1 MTDVL
6 PEREPVDAAQN
17 DILGQLARL
26 QNAFKAPEEG
36 PDKERR
42 RATRTRATNK
52 EQQRHLACFHEL
64 VRALQWPG
72 NKLQVA
78 ENLPSG
84 ADLGG
89 IADYCG
95 ALSKLGYEISSHLT
109 VLEDLEDDDFP
120 ALTKYQGA
128 IYALLEH
135 TEDGVL
141 AFSSQTGEMVTLAS
155 TIKRQ
160 VFIPYHI
167 DPAEEV
173 RDVVH
178 DNWIGVLVSRF
189 RSLIIKLYG
198 ITLFTNLT
206 ALAVP
211 LFVMTVYDKAIGT
224 RSTETLSYL
233 IVAIVIILVT
243 ELGLRSIRG
252 RALAYL
258 GTRFET
264 LTSSKAFEQL
274 LYLPLPAVEDAPISA
289 QMTRLRQFEN
299 VRDFFSGSMA
309 HAFLDMPF
317 ILVFLATI
325 ALIGGSLVWVPIS
338 LMAIFAVMA
347 ITIVPMHKR
356 RLGLTGQ
363 SRQAIHSFHLETV
376 TKHRAV
382 KENDA
387 QDVWLGRYT
396 DLIKLSAV
404 RHFKSEQL
412 NLFVMTLTQL
422 LIACGGTATLYLGAA
437 MVIAG
442 DLTIGA
448 LIATM
453 ALVWRVMAP
462 IQASFLSL
470 SRVSQVI
477 HAFRQ
482 INHLMSAAL
491 EREPST
497 VPILAR
503 KYEGQVT
510 LKRISF
516 RHAKAADPA
525 LAGVNMRIEPGQIV
539 AVTGPS
545 GSGKSVLLKLLC
557 GLYQSGSG
565 SVLIDGVDLRHADPA
580 EYRRMVG
587 YVGET
592 FDFFPGTI
600 EENLV
605 MANPTATEYQLRE
618 AWRDAGLDSCAS
630 TFPDGLDTYFTK
642 TEFEELDAGICQRL
656 LLARVYVKDPVLYLL
671 DKPEAGM
678 DPAGSQAFKRKMASL
693 KGSATVIHVTH
704 DLARM
709 AFADR
714 IVYLQDGQAALDGP
728 PEEVLP
734 MIQKAA

>member
-1 MTDVL
+1 MTDIL
-6 PEREPVDAAQN
+6 PRERTANSSQN

-26 QNAFKAPEEG
+26 QNAFKAPEQDPGE
-36 PDKERR
+36 ERR
-42 RATRTRATNK
+42 RATRIRSTNT

-64 VRALQWPG
+64 LRALQWPG
-72 NKLQVA
+72 NQLQMA
-78 ENLPSG
+78 ENMPSG
-84 ADLGG
+84 ADLTGVV
-89 IADYCG
+89 DYCS
-95 ALSKLGYEISSHLT
+95 ALTKLGYEISSHLT
-109 VLEDLEDDDFP
+109 LLGDLEDADFP
-120 ALTKYQGA
+120 CLMKYKGV
-128 IYALLEH
+128 IYTLLEH
-135 TEDGVL
+135 TEDGIL
-141 AFSSQTGEMVTLAS
+141 AFNSQTADTEILAK
-155 TIKRQ
+155 TVKRQ

-167 DPAEEV
+167 DPAREE
-173 RDVVH
+173 RDVGKS
-178 DNWIGVLVSRF
+178 NWIGVLVSRF
-189 RSLIIKLYG
+189 RALIIKLFAL
-198 ITLFTNLT
+198 TLFTNLT

-224 RSTETLSYL
+224 RSTETLTYL
-233 IVAIVIILVT
+233 IIAIVIILIT

-289 QMTRLRQFEN
+289 QLTRLRQFEN

-317 ILVFLATI
+317 ILVFIATI
-325 ALIGGSLVWVPIS
+325 AIIGGPLVFVPIG
-338 LMAIFAVMA
+338 LIALFAVLA
-347 ITIVPMHKR
+347 FTIVPINRR
-356 RLGLTGQ
+356 RLALTGQ
-363 SRQAIHSFHLETV
+363 SRQAIQSFHLETV

-387 QDVWLGRYT
+387 QDVWIGRYS

-404 RHFKSEQL
+404 RHFRSEQL

-422 LIACGGTATLYLGAA
+422 LIACGGTLTLYFGAV
-437 MVIAG
+437 MVISG
-442 DLTIGA
+442 NLTIGA
-448 LIATM
+448 LIASM

-482 INHLMSAAL
+482 INHLMAAAL
-491 EREPST
+491 EREPNT
-497 VPILAR
+497 VPVLAR
-503 KYEGQVT
+503 KYKGAVT

-525 LAGVNMRIEPGQIV
+525 LAGVNMKIEPGQTV
-539 AVTGPS
+539 VVTGPS

-580 EYRRMVG
+580 EYRRVVG
-587 YVGET
+587 FVGET

-618 AWRDAGLDSCAS
+618 AWRDAGLDDCAS

-642 TEFEELDAGICQRL
+642 TQFEELDGGICQRL
-656 LLARVYVKDPVLYLL
+656 LLARVYVKAPVLYLL
-671 DKPEAGM
+671 DKPEAGL
-678 DPAGSQAFKRKMASL
+678 DPAGNIALKRKLASL
-693 KGSATVIHVTH
+693 KGSATIIHVTH

-728 PEEVLP
+728 PDEVLP

>member
-1 MTDVL
+1 MTNTL
-6 PEREPVDAAQN
+6 PEQRAEQSAQN

-26 QNAFKAPEEG
+26 QNAFKVPEEEAG
-36 PDKERR
+36 KERR
-42 RATRTRATNK
+42 RATRTKATDAQ
-52 EQQRHLACFHEL
+52 QQRHLACFHEL
-64 VRALQWPG
+64 IRALKWPG
-72 NKLQVA
+72 DQLQMA

-84 ADLGG
+84 ADLGD
-89 IADYCG
+89 ISEYCG
-95 ALSKLGYEISSHLT
+95 ALTKLGYEISSHLT

-120 ALTKYQGA
+120 CLVKYKGA
-128 IYALLEH
+128 IFALLEH
-135 TEDGVL
+135 TDDGVL
-141 AFSSQTGEMVTLAS
+141 AFNSQTGEMATLAS
-155 TIKRQ
+155 NIKRQ

-167 DPAEEV
+167 DPAEEA
-173 RDVVH
+173 RDVG
-178 DNWIGVLVSRF
+178 NSSWIGVLVSRF
-189 RSLIIKLYG
+189 RSLIIKLFAL
-198 ITLFTNLT
+198 TLFTNLT

-224 RSTETLSYL
+224 RSTETLTYL
-233 IVAIVIILVT
+233 IIAIVIILIT

-317 ILVFLATI
+317 ILVFMVTI
-325 ALIGGSLVWVPIS
+325 GVIGGPLVFVPIG
-338 LMAIFAVMA
+338 LIVVFAIMA
-347 ITIVPMHKR
+347 ITVVPINRR
-356 RLGLTGQ
+356 RLALTGQ
-363 SRQAIHSFHLETV
+363 SRQAIQSFHLEAV
-376 TKHRAV
+376 TKHRVV
-382 KENDA
+382 KENGA
-387 QDVWLGRYT
+387 QDVWLGRYS
-396 DLIKLSAV
+396 DLVKLSAV
-404 RHFKSEQL
+404 RHFRSEQL
-412 NLFVMTLTQL
+412 NLLVMTLTQL
-422 LIACGGTATLYLGAA
+422 LIACGGTLTLYLGAA
-437 MVIAG
+437 MVIKG
-442 DLTIGA
+442 NLTIGA

-482 INHLMSAAL
+482 INHLMAAAL
-491 EREPST
+491 EREPRT

-503 KYEGQVT
+503 KYRGAVT

-516 RHAKAADPA
+516 RHAKSADPA
-525 LAGVNMRIEPGQIV
+525 LAGVNMKIEPGQTV
-539 AVTGPS
+539 VVTGPS

-580 EYRRMVG
+580 EYRRVVG
-587 YVGET
+587 YVGEM

-630 TFPDGLDTYFTK
+630 SFPDGLDTYFTK
-642 TEFEELDAGICQRL
+642 TELEELDGGIRQRL
-656 LLARVYVKDPVLYLL
+656 LLARVYVKAPVLYLL
-671 DKPEAGM
+671 DKPEAGL
-678 DPAGSQAFKRKMASL
+678 DPAGSTALKRKLASL
-693 KGSATVIHVTH
+693 KG
-704 DLARM
+704 
-709 AFADR
+709 
-714 IVYLQDGQAALDGP
+714 
-728 PEEVLP
+728 
-734 MIQKAA
+734 